1 MAPPDPAGE
10 REAWTG
16 GRPLVTG
23 VPVVIGAVV
32 VGSILIVLLASLG
45 RQPDLVAQLS
55 QQFTAMMAGT
65 LAPGLRITDPA
76 RLAEALRTD
85 GLRFTVRIPVLEPDF
100 RLLGGRTTTV
110 DNRPTA
116 AWMYRS
122 ADADLVLVEV
132 FEAPLA
138 QLGAPDDRRA
148 EQRPELLLYHK
159 TTQTIVCWQ
168 ERSLVYALISTLPT
182 EQVVRL
188 ARRAAAAATP
198 ASN

>member
-1 MAPPDPAGE
+1 VASPDPAGDPKP
-10 REAWTG
+10 WTG
-16 GRPLVTG
+16 SRPLVTG

-65 LAPGLRITDPA
+65 LAPGVRISDPE
-76 RLAEALRTD
+76 RLVEALRRD
-85 GLRFTVRIPVLEPDF
+85 GLSFTVRVPVLEPDF
-100 RLLGGRTTTV
+100 QLLGGRTTTV
-110 DNRPTA
+110 DHRPTG

-122 ADADLVLVEV
+122 ADADLLLVEV

-138 QLGAPDDRRA
+138 QLGPADDRRA

-188 ARRAAAAATP
+188 ARRAAAP